1 MPNFPKNE
9 NFLPPHTHAYD
20 EMEHWFE
27 MGQRKTLEMNIP
39 KQIIRTQV
47 STIIQKKKKNRNK
60 KNILSAQK

>member
-1 MPNFPKNE
+1 MPNFPKCE

-27 MGQRKTLEMNIP
+27 MGQRKTLEMNIR

-47 STIIQKKKKNRNK
+47 STIIQKTKNRNK
-60 KNILSAQK
+60 KNILFAQK

>member
-27 MGQRKTLEMNIP
+27 MGQRKTLEMNIR
-39 KQIIRTQV
+39 KQIIRTQA
-47 STIIQKKKKNRNK
+47 STIIQKTKNRNK
-60 KNILSAQK
+60 KNILFAQK

>member
-27 MGQRKTLEMNIP
+27 MGQRRTLEMNIR

-47 STIIQKKKKNRNK
+47 STIIQKTKNRNK
-60 KNILSAQK
+60 KNILFAQK

>member
-27 MGQRKTLEMNIP
+27 MAQRKTLEMNIR

-47 STIIQKKKKNRNK
+47 STIIQETKNRNK
-60 KNILSAQK
+60 KNILFAQK

>member
-20 EMEHWFE
+20 EMERWFE
-27 MGQRKTLEMNIP
+27 MGQRKTLEMNIR

-47 STIIQKKKKNRNK
+47 STIIQKTKNRNK
-60 KNILSAQK
+60 KNILFALK

>member
-20 EMEHWFE
+20 EMD
-27 MGQRKTLEMNIP
+27 IP

-47 STIIQKKKKNRNK
+47 STIIQKKKKK
-60 KNILSAQK
+60 

>member
-27 MGQRKTLEMNIP
+27 MGQRKTLQMNIR

-47 STIIQKKKKNRNK
+47 STIIQKTKNRNK
-60 KNILSAQK
+60 KNILFAQK

>member
-27 MGQRKTLEMNIP
+27 MDQRKTLQMNIR

-47 STIIQKKKKNRNK
+47 STIIQKTKNRNK
-60 KNILSAQK
+60 KNILFAQK

>member
-27 MGQRKTLEMNIP
+27 MGQRKTLEMNIR

-47 STIIQKKKKNRNK
+47 STIIQKTKNRNK
-60 KNILSAQK
+60 KNILFAQK

>member
-20 EMEHWFE
+20 EMEPWFE
-27 MGQRKTLEMNIP
+27 MGQRKTLEMNIR

-47 STIIQKKKKNRNK
+47 STIIQKTKNRNK
-60 KNILSAQK
+60 KNILFAQK

>member
-27 MGQRKTLEMNIP
+27 MGQRKTLEMNIR

-47 STIIQKKKKNRNK
+47 STVIQKTKNRNK
-60 KNILSAQK
+60 KNILFAQK

>member
-27 MGQRKTLEMNIP
+27 MGQRKTLEMNIR

-47 STIIQKKKKNRNK
+47 STIIQETKNRNK
-60 KNILSAQK
+60 KNILFAQK

>member
-9 NFLPPHTHAYD
+9 DFLPPHTHAYD

-27 MGQRKTLEMNIP
+27 MGQRKTLEMNIR

-47 STIIQKKKKNRNK
+47 STIIQKAKNRNK
-60 KNILSAQK
+60 KNILFAQK

>member
-47 STIIQKKKKNRNK
+47 STIIQKKKKK
-60 KNILSAQK
+60 

>member
-9 NFLPPHTHAYD
+9 NFLPLHTHAYD

-27 MGQRKTLEMNIP
+27 MGQRKTLEMNIR

-47 STIIQKKKKNRNK
+47 STITQKTKNRNK
-60 KNILSAQK
+60 KNILFAQK